1 MVYNINFSFD
11 TNISNVSQL
20 QNKLLDIA
28 KVYDSQNVYFTYEEN
43 YIKNNLI
50 ITCVFNISFESN
62 EIKNMTICINK
73 IRNISKISLDCIFEE
88 NNTYKLIYASKGYL
102 QSIEKDSVSNYKK
115 FHKERSYSETD
126 FVILKSIQSKSNKC
140 HMSYEDYLKIIS

>member
-11 TNISNVSQL
+11 TNKANVSHL
-20 QNKLLDIA
+20 QNQLLDTA
-28 KVYDSQNVYFTYEEN
+28 KMYNAQNLYFTYEEN
-43 YIKNNLI
+43 FVKNNLI
-50 ITCVFNISFESN
+50 IYCVFNLTFESN

-88 NNTYKLIYASKGYL
+88 NNIYKLIYASKGYL
-102 QSIEKDSVSNYKK
+102 QFTEKDSVSNYKK

-126 FVILKSIQSKSNKC
+126 FYILKSIQSKSNYSV
-140 HMSYEDYLKIIS
+140 SYEEYLKLIS

>member
-11 TNISNVSQL
+11 TNKANVSQL
-20 QNKLLDIA
+20 QSELLDTA
-28 KVYDSQNVYFTYEEN
+28 KMYDAQNLYFTYEEN
-43 YIKNNLI
+43 YIKNKLTI
-50 ITCVFNISFESN
+50 YCVFNLAFESN

-88 NNTYKLIYASKGYL
+88 NNIYKLIYASKGYL

-126 FVILKSIQSKSNKC
+126 FFILKSIQSKNC
-140 HMSYEDYLKIIS
+140 LMSYEEYLKLIS

>member
-11 TNISNVSQL
+11 ANKTNVSNL
-20 QNKLLDIA
+20 QNQLLDTA
-28 KVYDSQNVYFTYEEN
+28 KIYDAQNLYFTYEEN
-43 YIKNNLI
+43 YMKNKLI
-50 ITCVFNISFESN
+50 IYCIFNLTFESN

-88 NNTYKLIYASKGYL
+88 SNIYKLIYASKGYL

-126 FVILKSIQSKSNKC
+126 FLILKSIQSKSNNC
-140 HMSYEDYLKIIS
+140 VMSYEDYLKLIS